1 MNKDNL
7 EKLFHQPTRLQLMS
21 ELCAGKTEKTFNEV
35 KEICNLTDGNLSR
48 HLQAL
53 EKANAIKI
61 KKQFIDLK
69 PQTTISATKTGRDN
83 FIQYLTNLE
92 ALLKKSRRN
101 ISS

>member
-1 MNKDNL
+1 MNKEDL

-21 ELCAGKTEKTFNEV
+21 ELCAGKAEKTFNEI

-53 EKANAIKI
+53 EKANVIKI

-69 PQTTISATKTGRDN
+69 PQTTVSATKLGRDK
-83 FIQYLTNLE
+83 FILYLTNLE
-92 ALLKKSRRN
+92 NLIKKSKKN
-101 ISS
+101 VSL